1 MFYFN
6 HSYLRPRLLVCLL
19 AVVFSGVVCAQER
32 LFAPKVLNPVS
43 GRAIVEGEILP
54 GDVLSRVELTRAELE
69 LIRRELGKP
78 TFRANITRVQ
88 DTAPREVWFMA
99 HALYDKA
106 DRLAFEHVKTSGAH
120 TGSIDTAAIT
130 PYHVWLMVN
139 KTFMRLQAV
148 KTALNIP
155 ELSEEV
161 LSPDSTTPSDVIQ
174 SMIKAN
180 QELGKL
186 LSQQVAPADVFQQ
199 VTRAINLNA
208 QLLAVFEGTPSI
220 PPLPA
225 FERRKTP
232 GNVYR
237 RMTRCFELI
246 GKIAQLSDQR
256 ILSVDTDSLYSG
268 SIEPGDVYALT
279 TLVVA
284 ELSYFHALLGD
295 AKPAA
300 QAYHPGKKTPAHV
313 FQRVGILQAQLEALL
328 KAVQASPDWLKSS

>member
-19 AVVFSGVVCAQER
+19 TVAFSGAACAQER
-32 LFAPKVLNPVS
+32 SFAPKELNPVS

-69 LIRRELGKP
+69 LIRQELGKP
-78 TFRANITRVQ
+78 AFSAHTARAQ

-99 HALYDKA
+99 NALHDKA
-106 DRLAFEHVKTSGAH
+106 DRLAFEHVKTSAAH

-148 KTALNIP
+148 KAVLNIP
-155 ELSEEV
+155 EVSEEL
-161 LSPDSTTPSDVIQ
+161 LSPDSTTPSDVLQ
-174 SMIKAN
+174 SMIRAN

-199 VTRAINLNA
+199 VTQAIHLNT
-208 QLLAVFEGTPSI
+208 QLLAVFEGTPRI
-220 PPLPA
+220 PLPA

-232 GNVYR
+232 DDVYR
-237 RMTRCFELI
+237 RMTRCLELI
-246 GKIAQLSDQR
+246 GKIAQLSDQPM
-256 ILSVDTDSLYSG
+256 LSVDTDSLYSG
-268 SIEPGDVYALT
+268 AIKPGDVYVLT

-284 ELSYFHALLGD
+284 ELSYLHALHGD
-295 AKPAA
+295 TKPAT
-300 QAYHPGKKTPAHV
+300 QADHPGKKTPAHV